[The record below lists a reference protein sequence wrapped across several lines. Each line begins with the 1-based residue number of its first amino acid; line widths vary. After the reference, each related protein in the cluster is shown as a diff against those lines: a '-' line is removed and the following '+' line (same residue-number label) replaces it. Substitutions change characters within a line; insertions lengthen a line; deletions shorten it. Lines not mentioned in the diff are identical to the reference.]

1 MDALSRTSA
10 RRVTVHGQIDL
21 AGLEGIRDLQ
31 QAEDA
36 VSFLYSGDMNALIRC
51 LAAGRVADLTVAEP
65 DLEEIFL
72 HYYTEG
78 GEAQ

>member
-1 MDALSRTSA
+1 
-10 RRVTVHGQIDL
+10 
-21 AGLEGIRDLQ
+21 
-31 QAEDA
+31 
-36 VSFLYSGDMNALIRC
+36 MNALIRR
-51 LAAGRVADLTVAEP
+51 LSEGRVDDLTVAEP